1 MDWFLC
7 DTDLRRERVKKETV
21 DLLFLEAKE
30 TFIFWLR
37 LLDDFKIKARLLFL
51 EEHTDLYSIYR
62 VTARS

>member
-30 TFIFWLR
+30 RFIFLLR

>member
-30 TFIFWLR
+30 RFIFWLR
-37 LLDDFKIKARLLFL
+37 LLNDFKIKARLLFL

>member
-1 MDWFLC
+1 MGWFLC

-30 TFIFWLR
+30 RFIFLLR